1 MQQRALTVISPVEG
15 TKLQHLRILLSSIQ
29 DPDVE
34 RNALV
39 PFSKIKTIHFARFVI
54 LEDEDGSFPCQLVFS
69 TDYDGSEQG
78 HIQELIQE
86 AEAGLRQ
93 LYDCCIGFEGN
104 LGAYWLSHKIPL
116 KAYYNGHRRLSVAQI
131 KRENELR
138 DSIAH
143 FLDETL
149 LHHSHEKITPS
160 EIKRKTIAYLA
171 QQKQVE
177 WVFKERRENKVQELL
192 HRYGR
197 LAAVLGIVLAVVVI
211 SAYGVRVISDFF
223 RVPQYVIY
231 IITFMTMAMGLLLLK
246 RKLNR
251 LESIEGSVM
260 DIPVPKH
267 VRDLMHAENF
277 QVQNQ
282 LSHIVLVKPGYF
294 RLRLLQVVLGA
305 INLLSETVFNK
316 GKLGSIPSIHFARWV
331 MTDQK
336 RRLLFFSNFDGSW
349 ENYLGDFV
357 DKAAVGLTAVWSNT
371 ENFPKTKNLVQEGA
385 KDEYVFKEWAR
396 AHQVQTQVWYS
407 AYKTLSV
414 QNINNNAF
422 IRAGLLREM
431 NEEQAQQWLDRIY
444 YFKD

>member
-1 MQQRALTVISPVEG
+1 MQQRALTVVSPIDG
-15 TKLQHLRILLSSIQ
+15 TKLQHLRILLSGIQ
-29 DPDVE
+29 DPNVE

-39 PFSKIKTIHFARFVI
+39 PFSKFKTIHFARFVI
-54 LEDEDGSFPCQLVFS
+54 LDDEDGSFPCQLIFS
-69 TDYDGSEQG
+69 TDFDGTEQG
-78 HIQELIQE
+78 HIQELVQE
-86 AEAGLRQ
+86 AETGLRQ

-104 LGAYWLSHKIPL
+104 LAAYWQSHKIPL

-131 KRENELR
+131 KRESELR
-138 DSIAH
+138 DIIAQ

-149 LHHSHEKITPS
+149 LHHGHEKSTPI

-171 QQKQVE
+171 QQKQAA
-177 WVFKERRENKVQELL
+177 WVFEESRENSIRTML
-192 HRYGR
+192 HRYGP
-197 LAAVLGIVLAVVVI
+197 LAAALVLVLMVTMLM
-211 SAYGVRVISDFF
+211 AYGVLLISESLG
-223 RVPQYVIY
+223 VHQIVLYTV
-231 IITFMTMAMGLLLLK
+231 TFIALAIGLLLLK

-251 LESIEGSVM
+251 LESTDRSVM

-267 VRDLMHAENF
+267 VKDLMHAENF

-294 RLRLLQVVLGA
+294 RLWLLKIVLGA
-305 INLLSETVFNK
+305 INLLSGTVFNK

-331 MTDQK
+331 MTDQR

-357 DKAAVGLTAVWSNT
+357 DKAAIGLTAVWSNA
-371 ENFPKTKNLVQEGA
+371 ENFPRTRNLLQEGA
-385 KDEYVFKEWAR
+385 TDEHAFKEWAR

-431 NEEQAQQWLDRIY
+431 NEGEAQQWLDRIY
-444 YFKD
+444 NFKD